1 VNHQIGKPP
10 SIVAWWIIWAVII
23 AGLTALYFTL
33 GQRPSSTPGDVI
45 VLRYL
50 PLAPL
55 ALAVAVRWLILP
67 RFTECLRAFPIFI
80 VGLAL
85 AEGCGILG
93 IFLVPDLAATYY
105 VLALFGLL
113 QFAPFF
119 AARYPA

>member
-1 VNHQIGKPP
+1 MNPPAAKPP
-10 SIVAWWIIWAVII
+10 VVLIWWIIWAAIV

-33 GQRPSSTPGDVI
+33 GQRPSPTHDDVI
-45 VLRYL
+45 AIRYL

-55 ALAVAVRWLILP
+55 ALAVVVRWLVLP
-67 RFTECLRAFPIFI
+67 RFDKRLRAFPIFI
-80 VGLAL
+80 IGLAL
-85 AEGCGILG
+85 AESCGILG